1 MTAHLPVLIVVLPL
15 AASVI
20 VPLVSLASAP
30 AAFAV
35 ACLALVAAAVAS
47 CAALSHVLAHGALR
61 YELGGWAPPWGIEY
75 VADPLSG
82 GVAALITLIAL
93 CVVVY
98 AGPQNRGGPARG
110 GMFHSLYLLLVAG
123 LLGIV
128 LTGDLFNLYVFL
140 EISSLAAYALLAS
153 GGIRGTVATFRY
165 LIVGT
170 IAATLYLLGTGY
182 LYALTGTLNMT
193 DMALRLTAVMDTRAY
208 GVAVVLVV
216 VGLAIKAALFPLH
229 GWLPDA
235 YTYAPAAATGF
246 IAAVMA
252 KVSAYALFRV
262 LYFVTPAEGASA
274 QVLTLLGWVS
284 VVAVLAGSVLAMAQ
298 HDIRRMLA
306 YSSVGQ
312 MGYIVL
318 GMALG
323 TPAALIG
330 ALLHLFSHAVMKGC
344 LFLVVGGIRWRTG
357 IYRVSDYAGMGRRMP
372 LTMAA
377 FVVAALAM
385 IGLPPTLGFFSKWY
399 LLSGAVEAGAWLFVA
414 ALVLS
419 SLLGV
424 VYFFRVFEVAY
435 LKAPETGQGTPPR
448 QELPLHML
456 APILVLM
463 AAVLVFG
470 LLNQQVVGGV
480 IRHALPGALAP

>member
-1 MTAHLPVLIVVLPL
+1 M
-15 AASVI
+15 
-20 VPLVSLASAP
+20 
-30 AAFAV
+30 
-35 ACLALVAAAVAS
+35 
-47 CAALSHVLAHGALR
+47 
-61 YELGGWAPPWGIEY
+61 
-75 VADPLSG
+75 
-82 GVAALITLIAL
+82 
-93 CVVVY
+93 
-98 AGPQNRGGPARG
+98 
-110 GMFHSLYLLLVAG
+110 
-123 LLGIV
+123 
-128 LTGDLFNLYVFL
+128 
-140 EISSLAAYALLAS
+140 
-153 GGIRGTVATFRY
+153 
-165 LIVGT
+165 
-170 IAATLYLLGTGY
+170 
-182 LYALTGTLNMT
+182 
-193 DMALRLTAVMDTRAY
+193 
-208 GVAVVLVV
+208 
-216 VGLAIKAALFPLH
+216 
-229 GWLPDA
+229 
-235 YTYAPAAATGF
+235 
-246 IAAVMA
+246 
-252 KVSAYALFRV
+252 
-262 LYFVTPAEGASA
+262 
-274 QVLTLLGWVS
+274 LLGWVS

-298 HDIRRMLA
+298 HDVRRMLA

-357 IYRVSDYAGMGRRMP
+357 IYRISDYAGMGRRMP

-377 FVVAALAM
+377 FVGRGAGHDRVAAD
-385 IGLPPTLGFFSKWY
+385 LGILQQVVSAQAAP
-399 LLSGAVEAGAWLFVA
+399 SRAGAWLFVV

-435 LKAPETGQGTPPR
+435 LKAPEAGQGTPPR

-470 LLNQQVVGGV
+470 LLNQQVVGGI

>member
-15 AASVI
+15 AAAVI
-20 VPLVSLASAP
+20 VPLVSLASVQ

-35 ACLALVAAAVAS
+35 ACLTLAAAAVAS
-47 CAALSHVLAHGALR
+47 CSALSHVLAHGALR

-75 VADPLSG
+75 VVDPLSG
-82 GVAALITLIAL
+82 GVAALITLVAV

-98 AGPQNRGGPARG
+98 AGPQANGGAARG
-110 GMFHSLYLLLVAG
+110 GMFHGLYLLLVAG

-153 GGIRGTVATFRY
+153 GGVRGTVATFRY

-170 IAATLYLLGTGY
+170 IAATFYLLGTGY
-182 LYALTGTLNMT
+182 LYALTGTLNMA
-193 DMALRLTAVMDTRAY
+193 DMAMRLTAVMDARAY
-208 GVAVVLVV
+208 GAAVVLVV
-216 VGLAIKAALFPLH
+216 IGLAIKAALFPLH

-235 YTYAPAAATGF
+235 YTYAPAPVTGF

-262 LYFVTPAEGASA
+262 LYFVTPAQGAAA
-274 QVLTLLGWVS
+274 QALMLLGWVS
-284 VVAVLAGSVLAMAQ
+284 VIAVLAGSILAMAQ
-298 HDIRRMLA
+298 QDIRRMLA

-318 GMALG
+318 GLALG

-357 IYRVSDYAGMGRRMP
+357 VYRISDYAGMGRRMP

-399 LLSGAVEAGAWLFVA
+399 LLSGAVEANAWLFVA

-424 VYFFRVFEVAY
+424 VYFFRVFECAY
-435 LKAPETGQGTPPR
+435 LKAPGEGQGTPPR

-456 APILVLM
+456 APILVLT

-470 LLNQQVVGGV
+470 LLNQQVVDGV
-480 IRHALPGALAP
+480 IRYALPGAMTP